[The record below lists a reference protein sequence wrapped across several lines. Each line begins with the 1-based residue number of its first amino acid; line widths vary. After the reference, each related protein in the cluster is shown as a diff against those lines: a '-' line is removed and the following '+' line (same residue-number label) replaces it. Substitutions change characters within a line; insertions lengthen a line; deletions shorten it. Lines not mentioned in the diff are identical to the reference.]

1 MTMPGKPGKAA
12 QATLDIMHACKAAVT
27 DADVL
32 GIVTSVVHA
41 PLAKF
46 PDLAEDDAK
55 TLQLFLTFVRNIAC
69 IPDALDVAKASAKF
83 HFSTLSV
90 RFQPQRPR
98 GRHGR
103 ARAPRRTVQQTTTVL
118 VATAARLHCPCTS
131 QRVAH
136 TSMSES
142 APPTAGPSRR

>member
-1 MTMPGKPGKAA
+1 MTMPGKPGKNA

-46 PDLAEDDAK
+46 PDLAADDAK

-90 RFQPQRPR
+90 RALPPLCPPT
-98 GRHGR
+98 H
-103 ARAPRRTVQQTTTVL
+103 
-118 VATAARLHCPCTS
+118 ARL
-131 QRVAH
+131 A
-136 TSMSES
+136 
-142 APPTAGPSRR
+142 AGA